1 MEKKPEQSKGV
12 KTKDMQKETKGSDKT
27 EKKNTIVDT
36 EKKAEESKGGETKET
51 QKESLMKETIVDTEN
66 KPEQSKGVEAKGMQK
81 ETVIKGIESTE
92 QTLSDETKGMK
103 NEIVIKGSEDSEQ
116 MKVEERKDMQIETE
130 NKLDDTQSKDTDIAT
145 EKCIEPLDLKIV
157 KTAEKK
163 SVTFETESVKNTDNS
178 CDPSPLEI
186 KDSSDSPQVMKCGGG
201 GSGLSKYFMKKESDT
216 DEYEE
221 FDEDEDE
228 DGESIPCSQMRDVPH
243 MLQ

>member
-1 MEKKPEQSKGV
+1 MKQRIHRKKL
-12 KTKDMQKETKGSDKT
+12 KEVTT
-27 EKKNTIVDT
+27 EK
-36 EKKAEESKGGETKET
+36 
-51 QKESLMKETIVDTEN
+51 KETIVDTEN

-92 QTLSDETKGMK
+92 QTLSDETKGTK
-103 NEIVIKGSEDSEQ
+103 NEIVIKVSEDSEQ

-145 EKCIEPLDLKIV
+145 EKCIEPLNFKIV

-163 SVTFETESVKNTDNS
+163 CVTFETESVKNTDNS
-178 CDPSPLEI
+178 CDPCPLEI

-201 GSGLSKYFMKKESDT
+201 GSLNKYFMKKESDT

-221 FDEDEDE
+221 FDEDED
-228 DGESIPCSQMRDVPH
+228 GESIPCSQIRNVPC
-243 MLQ
+243 MLQQQNVCCSNKMHAAILILFIHHLI